1 MKFELPDIPEQEQT
15 PVVKGLLVIVEQLI
29 EQNQKQQEEIATLKD
44 EVRILK
50 GEKKRPKFKPSKLDD
65 STNVDNSAADS
76 DVEENNSQK
85 KKKQRRNKKHLTIH
99 IEKVRK
105 PDDLPEGSI
114 FKGYQDFIV
123 QELVIHNKNI
133 RYRLE
138 RWLTPEGKIITGS
151 LPNALD
157 NRHYGPNLVAYLLYQ
172 HHHCQV
178 TQPLLLEQLREWGVV
193 ISSGQLNRLLSE
205 GKERFHEEKD
215 ELLKVGLRESDYIT
229 VDDSGARHKGKNGY
243 VTHIGNDF
251 FAWFSSTPSKS
262 RINFLSLL
270 QGNTNYYRLSEDAFI
285 YMHKQ
290 KLPQTQLAKLKDSTV
305 VKFPCEANWKA
316 HLTSLGI
323 KRERHIKIATEG
335 ALLGALLHELPLN
348 HLAIISD
355 GARQFDILEHGLC
368 WVHAERLIHTMLPLN
383 DKHREEIK
391 TLRGQIWSL
400 YKELKRYQR
409 EPDKAKSEILST
421 QFDEIFQQKTS
432 YETLNRCL
440 ERLAKHK
447 EKLLLVLKRPE
458 VPLHTNGSESD
469 IRDYVKKRKVS
480 GGTQSDLGRQCRDTF
495 ISLKKTCR
503 KLGVSFWE
511 YLQDRLRDQKLP
523 PLPELVKIRLSEAAT
538 TTSL

>member
-1 MKFELPDIPEQEQT
+1 MKFQLPDIPEQEQT
-15 PVVKGLLVIVEQLI
+15 PVVKGLLRIIEQLI
-29 EQNQKQQEEIATLKD
+29 EQNQKQQEEIDTLKD
-44 EVRILK
+44 EVRVLK

-65 STNVDNSAADS
+65 STNDS
-76 DVEENNSQK
+76 DTDADVDKGSSK
-85 KKKQRRNKKHLTIH
+85 RKKKQRRNKKQLTIH
-99 IEKVRK
+99 SEKVIK
-105 PDDLPEGSI
+105 PDELPEGSI
-114 FKGYQDFIV
+114 FKGYQNFIV

-138 RWLTPEGKIITGS
+138 RWLSPDGKIITGS
-151 LPNALD
+151 LPEALD
-157 NRHYGPNLVAYLLYQ
+157 NRHYGPDLVTYLLYQ

-178 TQPLLLEQLREWGVV
+178 TQPLLLEQLREWGIV

-205 GKERFHEEKD
+205 GKERFHEEKN
-215 ELLKVGLRESDYIT
+215 ELLKVGLRESDYVT

-251 FAWFSSTPSKS
+251 FAWFCSTQSKS

-270 QGNTNYYRLSEDAFI
+270 QGNTNCYRLSEDAFT
-285 YMHKQ
+285 YMDKQ
-290 KLPQTQLAKLKDSTV
+290 KLPQAPLAKLKASTLIE
-305 VKFPCEANWKA
+305 FPCATSWKT
-316 HLTSLGI
+316 HLKSLGI

-335 ALLGALLHELPLN
+335 ALLSALLHESSLN

-355 GARQFDILEHGLC
+355 GAKQFDILEHGLC

-391 TLRGQIWSL
+391 ALRSQIWSL
-400 YKELKRYQR
+400 YKELKRYRR
-409 EPDKAKSEILST
+409 EPDKVKAEILSG

-440 ERLAKHK
+440 ERLAAQK

-480 GGTQSDLGRQCRDTF
+480 GGTRSDLGRKCRDTF

-503 KLGVSFWE
+503 KLGISFWA
-511 YLQDRLRDQKLP
+511 YLQDRLHDNKLP
-523 PLPELVKIRLSEAAT
+523 PLPELVKLRLSEAASAT
-538 TTSL
+538 GL